1 MALPLPLTSN
11 PESKVPLRDSLKP
24 RLVSLTLALTPLT
37 ELRLVLLTTSQS
49 LAVESSILMLHSLP
63 TLRCSVGVTDQEPI
77 VVKLLQL
84 ALIQEFKTNSP
95 ELLYLELLE
104 LLTQTSIKVNSLI
117 ATGSLPLLLL
127 VVLSLKE

>member
-1 MALPLPLTSN
+1 
-11 PESKVPLRDSLKP
+11 
-24 RLVSLTLALTPLT
+24 
-37 ELRLVLLTTSQS
+37 
-49 LAVESSILMLHSLP
+49 
-63 TLRCSVGVTDQEPI
+63 VTDQEPI
-77 VVKLLQL
+77 VAKLLQL
-84 ALIQEFKTNSP
+84 ALTQEFKTNSP